1 MLWSKTSVV
10 HKPPTNNTT
19 DRTSE
24 RLTLQQ
30 QLKPFSAKHTRNGS
44 RSPSREQSTTKSNDQ
59 PKDQEIAKL
68 IPQTEKLK
76 QVNQKGNIT
85 WSYSSGCTKNSNWTK
100 SPTKFKKR
108 TNGLQNRRPNKNNR
122 NAKCNFIH
130 LRHNENFVKL
140 RRKTEETIRYKSDP
154 EGTESNLAAFFFSKK
169 EYKILNKNSNFI
181 PTSKVYNKNELDNDL
196 NNFFALKKLKTHF
209 KDSINKD
216 IDDENRIFQPN
227 KNKGWAPDKNHYSI
241 DTFVKA
247 VKKDIECT
255 KTFRLKQPHP
265 NLDKSE
271 KGIKKIKELS
281 KREDIIM
288 TNADK
293 GGAVV
298 IVDLS
303 DYIKEAIT
311 ITYYL
316 KIQR

>member
-30 QLKPFSAKHTRNGS
+30 QLKSFRAKHTRRNGS
-44 RSPSREQSTTKSNDQ
+44 RSPSIEQSTTKSNDQ
-59 PKDQEIAKL
+59 PKDQEI
-68 IPQTEKLK
+68 EKLK
-76 QVNQKGNIT
+76 QVNETGNIT

-108 TNGLQNRRPNKNNR
+108 TNGLQNRKPNKKNR
-122 NAKCNFIH
+122 NTKCNFIH

-154 EGTESNLAAFFFSKK
+154 EGTESNLAAFSFSKK
-169 EYKILNKNSNFI
+169 EYKLLNKNLNFI
-181 PTSKVYNKNELDNDL
+181 PTSKVYNRNELDNDL
-196 NNFFALKKLKTHF
+196 NNFFGPIKLKTHF
-209 KDSINKD
+209 KDSIKKD
-216 IDDENRIFQPN
+216 IDDENTIFQAN
-227 KNKGWAPDKNHYSI
+227 KNKSWVPDKNHCSI

-293 GGAVV
+293 GRAVV
-298 IVDLS
+298 VVDLN

-316 KIQR
+316 KIQH